1 MFDERQGVGQLVGPR
16 RGQLEDAPRLATVCG
31 VREPKPESVAV
42 GKRIHELRHDA
53 SMTLR
58 ELAERTGLSQ
68 PYLSQLEKGIA
79 APSIVTLYA
88 LSEVFGVPPG
98 DFLEDRHVPRSAD
111 GEFALWVTDPDDRQ
125 RVDVSGGRF
134 EPAEN
139 LIPGGIGAGF
149 EAYIH
154 TFRPG
159 DEDREWFE
167 HPGQDFIY
175 VLEGSVELQIQG
187 RDGVRLRRGQS
198 VLHSGEV
205 AHRCRAAGDE
215 TARIILVSRRD

>member
-1 MFDERQGVGQLVGPR
+1 
-16 RGQLEDAPRLATVCG
+16 
-31 VREPKPESVAV
+31 
-42 GKRIHELRHDA
+42 
-53 SMTLR
+53 MTLR

>member
-1 MFDERQGVGQLVGPR
+1 MAPR
-16 RGQLEDAPRLATVCG
+16 RGQLEGAPRLATVCG

-98 DFLEDRHVPRSAD
+98 DFLEDRHVPRSTD
-111 GEFALWVTDPDDRQ
+111 GEFALWATDPDDRQ

>member
-1 MFDERQGVGQLVGPR
+1 MIDGQQGDGRPVLSR
-16 RGQLEDAPRLATVCG
+16 RGQLEDTLRLATVWG

-42 GKRIHELRHDA
+42 GKRIRGLRHDA

-79 APSIVTLYA
+79 APSIVTLYS

-98 DFLEDRHVPRSAD
+98 DFLEDRHVEQAVD
-111 GEFALWVTDPDDRQ
+111 GEFAIWVTDPDDRQ
-125 RVDVSGGRF
+125 RIDVSGGMF

-139 LIPGGIGAGF
+139 LIPGGVGAGF

-175 VLEGSVELQIQG
+175 VLDGEIELQIRG

-205 AHRCRAAGDE
+205 SHRCRALGADA
-215 TARIILVSRRD
+215 ARIILVSRRD

>member
-1 MFDERQGVGQLVGPR
+1 M
-16 RGQLEDAPRLATVCG
+16 DARCLATVWG
-31 VREPKPESVAV
+31 VREPKPESIAV
-42 GKRIHELRHDA
+42 GKRIRELRHFA

-68 PYLSQLEKGIA
+68 PYLSQLEKGVA

-98 DFLEDRHVPRSAD
+98 DFLEARHVPQAANS
-111 GEFALWVTDPDDRQ
+111 EFAIWVTDSENRQ
-125 RVDVSGGRF
+125 RIDVSGGGF

-139 LIPGGIGAGF
+139 LIPGGTGAGF

-154 TFRPG
+154 TFRPD

-175 VLEGSVELQIQG
+175 VLEGSVELQVQG
-187 RDGVRLRRGQS
+187 RDGVLLRRGQS
-198 VLHSGEV
+198 VLHSGET
-205 AHRCRAAGDE
+205 AHRCRAAEGE
-215 TARIILVSRRD
+215 TAKIILVSRRD

>member
-1 MFDERQGVGQLVGPR
+1 MFDERQGGGQLVGPR
-16 RGQLEDAPRLATVCG
+16 RGQLEGAPRLATVCG

-159 DEDREWFE
+159 DEDRDWFE